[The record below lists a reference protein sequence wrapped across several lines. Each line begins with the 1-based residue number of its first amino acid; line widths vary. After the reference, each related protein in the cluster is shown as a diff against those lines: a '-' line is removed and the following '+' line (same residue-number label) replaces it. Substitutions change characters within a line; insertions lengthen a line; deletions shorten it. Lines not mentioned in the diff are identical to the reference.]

1 MNSKRSLSK
10 DPGRGSLRGPI
21 RNWGGIPLRGSS
33 LSRRHFLRSAAGAA
47 GLVLGLNATPARAG
61 GPAGGEPVPI
71 PGGLDFL
78 GNGSIFHVYA
88 HGYPGFGGD
97 PGTEDPIV
105 IFDFNGDFGL
115 TYVRGMGTHTDKQSG
130 VRTHLPWEID
140 LRFMKG
146 EYVGADRKKHHGAF
160 ALV

>member
-1 MNSKRSLSK
+1 MKVEHSRPGN
-10 DPGRGSLRGPI
+10 PGRGPVRDRGGVPLRGPA
-21 RNWGGIPLRGSS
+21 

-47 GLVLGLNATPARAG
+47 GLVLGLNASPARAG
-61 GPAGGEPVPI
+61 GPAGDGPVPI

-78 GNGSIFHVYA
+78 GDGSVFHVYA

-97 PGTEDPIV
+97 PGTEDPSL
-105 IFDFNGDFGL
+105 IFDFNGHFGL
-115 TYVRGMGTHTDKQSG
+115 TYVRGMGTHTDKASG
-130 VRTHLPWEID
+130 DTTRLPWEID

-146 EYVGADRKKHHGAF
+146 EYVGADRKRRYGAF

>member
-1 MNSKRSLSK
+1 MTFKQSQTG
-10 DPGRGSLRGPI
+10 DPGRGSFRGPN
-21 RNWGGIPLRGSS
+21 RDRSGIPLRGSA

-47 GLVLGLNATPARAG
+47 GLVLGLNAAPARAG
-61 GPAGGEPVPI
+61 GPANDMPVPI

-97 PGTEDPIV
+97 PGTEDPSV

-115 TYVRGMGTHTDKQSG
+115 TYVRGMGTHTNKVTG
-130 VRTHLPWEID
+130 VITHLPWEID

-146 EYVGADRKKHHGAF
+146 EYVGVDRKKHHGAF

>member
-1 MNSKRSLSK
+1 MNTARLRPR
-10 DPGRGSLRGPI
+10 DPPRGHVPVPGA
-21 RNWGGIPLRGSS
+21 

-47 GLVLGLNATPARAG
+47 GLALGLNAPTAQARAKARG
-61 GPAGGEPVPI
+61 AAADPVPI

-78 GNGSIFHVYA
+78 GDGSVFHVYA

-105 IFDFNGDFGL
+105 IHHFNGDFGL
-115 TYVRGMGTHTDKQSG
+115 TYVRGTGTHTDKATG
-130 VRTHLPWEID
+130 VRTRLPWEID
-140 LRFMKG
+140 LRFMTG
-146 EYVGADRKKHHGAF
+146 EYVGADRKRHHGAF